1 MNKYLVYLSSVFFFW
16 NRTKQ
21 SHSYIYVNLFTSVFL
36 SILYKIWHA
45 IYTASYLVFYH
56 PSSFFLSLLLSLL
69 LSHWYYPFLLWKL
82 VSFPPSIPP
91 SLPSFFHFIIKWR
104 LLFILHAMYG
114 SCLPSLFF
122 LTTLRWSITWLHYN
136 LFRQSSVD
144 GPLDC
149 FLSFDVVDNTPMN
162 KHNILFP
169 ICGGVPLE

>member
-1 MNKYLVYLSSVFFFW
+1 MWFKYKHVYVLRDSNSILHPSALLPLGDYFIKKIDKYLLNMNKYLTYLSSVFFFW

-21 SHSYIYVNLFTSVFL
+21 NHSYIYVNLFISVFL

-91 SLPSFFHFIIKWR
+91 SLPSFFHFMIKWR
-104 LLFILHAMYG
+104 LLFILHARYG

-122 LTTLRWSITWLHYN
+122 
-136 LFRQSSVD
+136 F
-144 GPLDC
+144 
-149 FLSFDVVDNTPMN
+149 F
-162 KHNILFP
+162 
-169 ICGGVPLE
+169 